1 MNEGTTLK
9 SLLVL
14 IIKGRYNFVS
24 IHKGESSKFFAFY
37 VSKKKE
43 KINPTKIPFS
53 LSVIMVHLNLQLL
66 EVHRNLHTTIND

>member
-37 VSKKKE
+37 VSKKK
-43 KINPTKIPFS
+43 KDKSTQNSI
-53 LSVIMVHLNLQLL
+53 
-66 EVHRNLHTTIND
+66 